1 MRLRQTERQQK
12 IQALLSRM
20 PGRTV
25 RARLTL
31 LYGSLFLASGTVLL
45 VIVALLWGNATGGT
59 YLLSS
64 SVPVNIFHIAGVGPP
79 PGAVVT
85 HNGHFVA
92 TAPPVRAEALAG
104 KGRRLFGQLHSL
116 AAQQH
121 THDLHQLLLYSAVAL
136 AIMAMVSIGL
146 GWVIAGRVLRPLRT
160 ITNAARDISASN
172 LHERLDLHGPQDE
185 VKELGDTIDGL
196 LERLEVAFQSQRQF
210 VANAS
215 HELRTPLAT
224 MRASLDVALAKPEPT
239 PQPTV
244 VLASRLRHELDQI
257 DRLLNGFLDLAR
269 SEVPPAGKVSVE
281 SVDFLVA
288 KALERRGAQVSA
300 MGLRVEE
307 GDCPLA
313 CVAGNPVLLA
323 RMVDNLIENAIG
335 HNEQS
340 GWIRVRSEV
349 EGTTARL
356 IVENGGPVLD
366 EESLAI
372 LMQPFRRLGPERTGS
387 DAGFG
392 LGLSIVAS
400 IVQSHGGSIDL
411 RPLPGGGLQAIV
423 SLPLASRAPAGA
435 VR

>member
-1 MRLRQTERQQK
+1 MRLHRTQRREKLQT
-12 IQALLSRM
+12 LLSHM

-45 VIVALLWGNATGGT
+45 VIVALLWGHATDGT
-59 YLLSS
+59 FLLSS
-64 SVPVNIFHIAGVGPP
+64 PVPVNVFHIAGVVPP
-79 PGAVVT
+79 PGVVVT
-85 HNGHFVA
+85 HNHVVQ
-92 TAPPVRAEALAG
+92 TIPPVHIDALAG
-104 KGRRLFGQLHSL
+104 RSRQLFGQLHSL
-116 AAQQH
+116 AVQQH
-121 THDLHQLLLYSAVAL
+121 AHDLHQLLLYSAVAL

-146 GWVIAGRVLRPLRT
+146 GWLTAGRVLRPLRT
-160 ITNAARDISASN
+160 ITHAARDISASN

-196 LERLEVAFQSQRQF
+196 LERLELAFQSQRQF

-224 MRASLDVALAKPEPT
+224 MRASLDVALAKPEPA

-257 DRLLNGFLDLAR
+257 DRLLNSFLNLAR

-281 SVDFLVA
+281 SLDLLA
-288 KALERRGAQVSA
+288 ARALERRGPEVAA
-300 MGLRVEE
+300 MGLRVDE
-307 GDCPLA
+307 GDCPTA
-313 CVAGNPVLLA
+313 CVAGSSVLLA
-323 RMVDNLIENAIG
+323 RMVDNLIENAIH

-340 GWIRVRSEV
+340 GWIKVRSEV
-349 EGTTARL
+349 EGATARL

-366 EESLAI
+366 DEVLEI

-400 IVQSHGGSIDL
+400 IARSHGGSVEL
-411 RPLPGGGLQAIV
+411 RPLCGGGLQAAV
-423 SLPLASRAPAGA
+423 SLPVASPAPAGA
-435 VR
+435 AR

>member
-1 MRLRQTERQQK
+1 MPLHRTQREQKLRT
-12 IQALLSRM
+12 LLSRM

-45 VIVALLWGNATGGT
+45 VIVALLWGNATDGT
-59 YLLSS
+59 FLLSS
-64 SVPVNIFHIAGVGPP
+64 PVPVNIFHIAGVGPP
-79 PGAVVT
+79 PGALVT
-85 HNGHFVA
+85 QGRFIRTV
-92 TAPPVRAEALAG
+92 PPTHTDALAG
-104 KGRRLFGQLHSL
+104 KGRQLFGELHSL
-116 AAQQH
+116 AVQQH
-121 THDLHQLLLYSAVAL
+121 NNDLHQLLLYSAVAL

-196 LERLEVAFQSQRQF
+196 LERLESAFQSQRQF

-224 MRASLDVALAKPEPT
+224 MRASLDVALAKPDPV

-269 SEVPPAGKVSVE
+269 SEVPPVGKVSIE
-281 SVDFLVA
+281 SFDFLVA
-288 KALERRGAQVSA
+288 RALERRGAEVAA
-300 MGLRVEE
+300 MGLQVDE
-307 GDCPLA
+307 GDCPDA
-313 CVAGNPVLLA
+313 RVAGSAVLLS
-323 RMVDNLIENAIG
+323 RMVDNLIENAIH

-366 EESLAI
+366 EESLKI
-372 LMQPFRRLGPERTGS
+372 LMQPFRRLGAERTGS

-400 IVQSHGGSIDL
+400 IAQSHGGSIDL
-411 RPLPGGGLQAIV
+411 RPLPAGGLQATV
-423 SLPLASRAPAGA
+423 SLPVAAPVPAGA

>member
-1 MRLRQTERQQK
+1 MRLHRSKRRQKLET
-12 IQALLSRM
+12 LLSRM

-45 VIVALLWGNATGGT
+45 VIVALLWGNATDGT

-64 SVPVNIFHIAGVGPP
+64 PVPVNIFHIAGVGPP

-85 HNGHFVA
+85 HNGQYVLASPPTYPDAFA
-92 TAPPVRAEALAG
+92 TRGG
-104 KGRRLFGQLHSL
+104 KLFGQLHSL
-116 AAQQH
+116 AVQQH
-121 THDLHQLLLYSAVAL
+121 TNDLHQLLLYSAVAL

-196 LERLEVAFQSQRQF
+196 LERLELAFQSQRQF

-224 MRASLDVALAKPEPT
+224 MRASLDVALAKPEPA
-239 PQPTV
+239 PQQTV
-244 VLASRLRHELDQI
+244 VLASRVRHELDQI

-269 SEVPPAGKVSVE
+269 SEVPPAGKVSIE
-281 SVDFLVA
+281 SFDFLVA
-288 KALERRGAQVSA
+288 KALERRGPEVAG
-300 MGLRVEE
+300 MGLQVDE
-307 GDCPLA
+307 GDCPAA
-313 CVAGNPVLLA
+313 CVAGSSVLLA
-323 RMVDNLIENAIG
+323 RMVDNLIENAIH
-335 HNEQS
+335 HNEPS
-340 GWIRVRSEV
+340 GWIKIRSEV

-366 EESLAI
+366 DESLKI
-372 LMQPFRRLGPERTGS
+372 LMQPFRRLGAERTGS

-400 IVQSHGGSIDL
+400 IARSHGGSVDL
-411 RPLPGGGLQAIV
+411 RPLPGGGLQATI
-423 SLPLASRAPAGA
+423 SLPVASRAPAGA
-435 VR
+435 VQ